1 MIKKQ
6 PKRREPP
13 EPLAY
18 SVTDAARV
26 AGLGRSTLYEL
37 MANGQLTYV
46 KVKARRLITR
56 QALEALLEPDRAAA

>member
-1 MIKKQ
+1 MTKQQ

-37 MANGQLTYV
+37 MADGQLAYV
-46 KVKARRLITR
+46 KVKARRLVTR
-56 QALEALLEPDRAAA
+56 QALEALLEHSRAAA

>member
-1 MIKKQ
+1 MVKKQ
-6 PKRREPP
+6 LKRREPP

-18 SVTDAARV
+18 SVTDAARA

-37 MANGQLTYV
+37 MADGQLAYV

-56 QALEALLEPDRAAA
+56 QALEALFEHSRAAA